1 MESEEGNDLLEVADQ
16 YDNLPIHAAAEE
28 GHLEAVKVLI
38 EHNPSPHLLSPNNED
53 EQTPIHLATINGRVD
68 VVEELLKQDRNF
80 IMNEDENSNTPL
92 HLACMNKKYRTA
104 EVNTWKIILD

>member
-1 MESEEGNDLLEVADQ
+1 MESEEGKLLLEVADQ

-38 EHNPSPHLLSPNNED
+38 EHNSSLSPNNED

-92 HLACMNKKYRTA
+92 HLACMNKKFRTA
-104 EVNTWKIILD
+104 EVTIYMENHS